1 MTSIDSDH
9 EYALSRTGQ
18 VSSSPTPVS
27 GHVDHQN
34 IGQGENGYAI
44 DANGSQSTNLSQPG
58 HSRGSESVTSTLTG
72 SKPEDERKLFVGAS
86 ISIEKQTKLFES
98 ILGGLT
104 WDTTQEDLREYFS
117 NFGNVLDCSIKH
129 DPSTGRSRG
138 FAFLVFDSKD
148 IVETILS
155 QNDHFVKGRRV
166 DPKPAH
172 RRLNVINTQMNN
184 IQDNNTSSL
193 SSIYGVGPSLAM
205 SYRNMGMNMGAN
217 LNPYSNIRKVF
228 IGGLDPS
235 FPDSQLREY
244 FSKFGQIDGKRYL

>member
-1 MTSIDSDH
+1 M
-9 EYALSRTGQ
+9 
-18 VSSSPTPVS
+18 
-27 GHVDHQN
+27 N
-34 IGQGENGYAI
+34 
-44 DANGSQSTNLSQPG
+44 
-58 HSRGSESVTSTLTG
+58 
-72 SKPEDERKLFVGAS
+72 
-86 ISIEKQTKLFES
+86 

-117 NFGNVLDCSIKH
+117 SFGNITDCSIKH

-148 IVETILS
+148 IVERILS

-172 RRLNVINTQMNN
+172 RRLNATNNQMNN
-184 IQDNNTSSL
+184 TTSNNISSQSSL
-193 SSIYGVGPSLAM
+193 YGIGSSSAM
-205 SYRNMGMNMGAN
+205 SYANMGTGAN
-217 LNPYSNIRKVF
+217 SNPYNNNRKVF

-244 FSKFGQIDGKRYL
+244 FSKFGKIDGKECLPRKNLFLGFYLFIRNRFTL

>member
-1 MTSIDSDH
+1 MKENYLLVCLFRKRRRKKSIFD
-9 EYALSRTGQ
+9 
-18 VSSSPTPVS
+18 
-27 GHVDHQN
+27 
-34 IGQGENGYAI
+34 I
-44 DANGSQSTNLSQPG
+44 
-58 HSRGSESVTSTLTG
+58 
-72 SKPEDERKLFVGAS
+72 
-86 ISIEKQTKLFES
+86 

-117 NFGNVLDCSIKH
+117 SFGNVLDCSIKH

-148 IVETILS
+148 MVDKILS

-172 RRLNVINTQMNN
+172 RRSNATNNQMNN
-184 IQDNNTSSL
+184 HISSQSSL
-193 SSIYGVGPSLAM
+193 YGAGPTSTM
-205 SYRNMGMNMGAN
+205 SYTNMAMGMGAN
-217 LNPYSNIRKVF
+217 ANPLNNNRKVF

-244 FSKFGQIDGKRYL
+244 FSKFGKIDGKKYLENIEK